1 LDKEL
6 LTELGREMM
15 IWRTR
20 PEGFRTVP
28 MRPGL
33 PPRASARRS
42 VTAAALVVALAWG
55 SSAAQDKAPSAD
67 DAGSAARAFV
77 NSVSFQPLPDRPVIS
92 VRPLDNSEA
101 NLKLK
106 SAIEEGLRARG
117 FGVTKDSP
125 LVLSF
130 DTRDEVGAWTDS
142 GRRTIL
148 ELRAEGGRDGGEY
161 AHAKVNVFDST
172 SGGLLNEGRGGTSIA
187 TPSTYRIDATLD
199 DRTSGRRVWQGWA
212 VANLSYGERTDL
224 DRAMIPAIVENLG
237 RTTTRK
243 PFDLK

>member
-1 LDKEL
+1 
-6 LTELGREMM
+6 M
-15 IWRTR
+15 
-20 PEGFRTVP
+20 
-28 MRPGL
+28 
-33 PPRASARRS
+33 
-42 VTAAALVVALAWG
+42 TAALGAALAWG
-55 SSAAQDKAPSAD
+55 SAAAQDKAPPVGG
-67 DAGSAARAFV
+67 GSPAAQAFV
-77 NSVSFQPLPDRPVIS
+77 NAVSFQPLPERSVIA
-92 VRPLDNSEA
+92 VRPLDNSDA

-106 SAIEEGLRARG
+106 TAIEEVLRVRG
-117 FGVTKDSP
+117 YGVSADSP

-161 AHAKVNVFDST
+161 AHAKVNVFDT
-172 SGGLLNEGRGGTSIA
+172 TAGGLLNEGRGGTSIA

-199 DRTSGRRVWQGWA
+199 DRTNGRRLWQGWA
-212 VANLSYGERTDL
+212 IANLSHGERPDL